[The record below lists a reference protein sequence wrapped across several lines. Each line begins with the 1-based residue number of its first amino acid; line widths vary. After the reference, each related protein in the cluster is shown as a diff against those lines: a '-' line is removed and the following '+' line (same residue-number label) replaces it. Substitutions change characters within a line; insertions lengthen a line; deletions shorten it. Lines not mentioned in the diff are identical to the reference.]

1 MNRAQPGR
9 IELERTGYSR
19 LGLPRILRALIWSRR
34 PVWIGRLLR
43 GLAVGT
49 APPRRSPP
57 RLALA
62 AVVIGI
68 ATAAAVWVAI
78 YKSPNAERIAFTHWT
93 PGTVQ
98 LHWSFFFTSPAWVVP
113 SALGIGLLGLAA
125 AAIVLRL
132 RLTAAVF
139 TLAAGIAAAIALH
152 AYLIPAGCRACGPGG
167 HIPTVAIPFGLSPT
181 LPRPGWVGPT
191 ALGIVLLAL
200 ATAAGVLVAARRSSP
215 K

>member
-1 MNRAQPGR
+1 MNSAQAGR
-9 IELERTGYSR
+9 IGLERTGYSR
-19 LGLPRILRALIWSRR
+19 VGLPRILRALIWPRR
-34 PVWIGRLLR
+34 PMWIGRLLR
-43 GLAVGT
+43 GLAVRT
-49 APPRRSPP
+49 ALPRRSRP

-68 ATAAAVWVAI
+68 AAAADVWVAT

-93 PGTVQ
+93 PGTAR

-113 SALGIGLLGLAA
+113 SALAIGLLGLAA

-132 RLTAAVF
+132 RLTAGVF
-139 TLAAGIAAAIALH
+139 TLAAGIAAGIALH
-152 AYLIPAGCRACGPGG
+152 AYLVPPSCRACGPGG
-167 HIPTVAIPFGLSPT
+167 HIPAVAIPYGLSPT
-181 LPRPGWVGPT
+181 LPRPGWVGPI

-200 ATAAGVLVAARRSSP
+200 ATAAGVLVPARRTSP

>member
-1 MNRAQPGR
+1 MNSAQPGR
-9 IELERTGYSR
+9 TELERTGYSR
-19 LGLPRILRALIWSRR
+19 LGLPRISRALIWPRR
-34 PVWIGRLLR
+34 PVRIGRLLR
-43 GLAVGT
+43 GLAVRT
-49 APPRRSPP
+49 ALPRRSRP

-68 ATAAAVWVAI
+68 AAAADVWVAT
-78 YKSPNAERIAFTHWT
+78 YKSPNAERIAFTRWL
-93 PGTVQ
+93 PGTIR

-152 AYLIPAGCRACGPGG
+152 AYLIPPSCRACGPGG
-167 HIPTVAIPFGLSPT
+167 HIPTVVIPYGLSPT
-181 LPRPGWVGPT
+181 LPRPGWVGPI

>member
-1 MNRAQPGR
+1 MNSAQPG
-9 IELERTGYSR
+9 ESSLNAPGTHSR
-19 LGLPRILRALIWSRR
+19 KRQAWIRPRR
-34 PVWIGRLLR
+34 PVWIGRLLH
-43 GLAVGT
+43 GLAVRT
-49 APPRRSPP
+49 ALPRRSRP
-57 RLALA
+57 RRALA
-62 AVVIGI
+62 TVVIGI
-68 ATAAAVWVAI
+68 AAAAAVWVAT
-78 YKSPNAERIAFTHWT
+78 YKSPNAERIAFTHWV
-93 PGTVQ
+93 PGTVR

-152 AYLIPAGCRACGPGG
+152 AYLIPPGCRACGPGG
-167 HIPTVAIPFGLSPT
+167 HIPPVAIPLGLSPT
-181 LPRPGWVGPT
+181 LPRPGWVAPI

-200 ATAAGVLVAARRSSP
+200 ALAAGVLATARHSSP

>member
-1 MNRAQPGR
+1 MGSAQPGR

-19 LGLPRILRALIWSRR
+19 LGLPRILRALIWPSRS
-34 PVWIGRLLR
+34 VQ
-43 GLAVGT
+43 
-49 APPRRSPP
+49 RRSRP

-68 ATAAAVWVAI
+68 AVAAALWVAT
-78 YKSPNAERIAFTHWT
+78 YKSPNAERIAFTRWTLGTARLHWT
-93 PGTVQ
+93 Y
-98 LHWSFFFTSPAWVVP
+98 FFTSPAWVVP

-152 AYLIPAGCRACGPGG
+152 AYLSPLRCSPRVCGPGEHILPPAVIPYGLG
-167 HIPTVAIPFGLSPT
+167 HQT
-181 LPRPGWVGPT
+181 LPRPNWVGPT